1 MIPAEADTSSYS
13 AVSVIATED
22 TSSSVDMDSRTVSAS
37 LPVLAKDD
45 STSDSVNLTLTSATC
60 EGVSIKIRVGK
71 KIKMRKVMK
80 KFGQKFNVDYKVL
93 KFLLGGRELGGEELV
108 RDLNESQIDVW
119 GALN

>member
-1 MIPAEADTSSYS
+1 MAAFQIS
-13 AVSVIATED
+13 AVNETHKKFKFILCLFN
-22 TSSSVDMDSRTVSAS
+22 MDSRTVSAS

-93 KFLLGGRELGGEELV
+93 KFLLGGRELGWEELV
-108 RDLNESQIDVW
+108 EDLNGSKIDVW